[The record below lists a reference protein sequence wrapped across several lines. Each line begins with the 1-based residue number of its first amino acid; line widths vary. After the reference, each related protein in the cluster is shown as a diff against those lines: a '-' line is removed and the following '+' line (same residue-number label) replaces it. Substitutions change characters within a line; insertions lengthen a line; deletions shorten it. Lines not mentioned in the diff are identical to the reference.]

1 MSLVGQTVRIIVS
14 EPFEWNYGNLF
25 GQITSDRGGDK
36 LMVKLTQE
44 IKCNK
49 LKGDIVE
56 LKPRH
61 ANERVVL
68 LEKYYSLTVNGTLV
82 TPQGREFVFAGSV
95 TVD

>member
-14 EPFEWNYGNLF
+14 EPFEWKYGNLF

-36 LMVKLTQE
+36 LMVKLTHE

-56 LKPRH
+56 LKPRYT
-61 ANERVVL
+61 NERVIL

-95 TVD
+95 TMD